1 MNIASPQAD
10 LLALVPARTTE
21 SAAVESTF
29 IFPEQGSVRARILA
43 ALLRG
48 EKLTQSDALRR
59 WSTSRLA
66 SAICQLRASF
76 GWQIM
81 TVAIPVETRDNGRT
95 ATVARYSLPAFAI
108 QQAGERGRKFA
119 VEAERYERG
128 PQR

>member
-10 LLALVPARTTE
+10 LLAPLPARTAE
-21 SAAVESTF
+21 PAAGEPTF
-29 IFPEQGSVRARILA
+29 TFPEQGSVRARILA

-48 EKLTQSDALRR
+48 ERLTQADALRR

-66 SAICQLRASF
+66 SAICQLRVSF
-76 GWQIM
+76 DWPIM
-81 TVAIPVETRDNGRT
+81 TVAIPVQTRDNGRT

-119 VEAERYERG
+119 VEAARYERG